1 MTLFAGAETG
11 RNHQAD
17 SGSDGV
23 GDGGGAWSREEQ
35 LPDALAPAALL
46 CCAEEHMDQILGLR
60 FVGPAVLPP
69 ATFVPDG
76 KGKPEKARY
85 SEEEG
90 GPVLAC
96 AVYKESH
103 QEGARGDAGI
113 ECGEVGALVI
123 AADEDLEDEAECR
136 RRSRRG

>member
-1 MTLFAGAETG
+1 MLRRALSLFAATETG

-17 SGSDGV
+17 SDSDGV

-35 LPDALAPAALL
+35 FPDALAPAALL
-46 CCAEEHMDQILGLR
+46 RCAEEHMDQILGLR

-103 QEGARGDAGI
+103 QEGTRGDAGR
-113 ECGEVGALVI
+113 EC
-123 AADEDLEDEAECR
+123 
-136 RRSRRG
+136 S